1 MGLLNDVKKEN
12 AAKAKAPAE
21 ANVAPTTEG
30 NVGAPVETK
39 KKHNNSEYQKRQRE
53 KALASANILKAL
65 IEEKKIELNAEQQE
79 ALDFLC
85 RVKKP
90 REGGVGAGPSIFE
103 KLFGAEPKVG
113 TVIGAYDMLKKTGKG
128 FADMNKLIKK
138 WAEEDSK
145 RPFTATVEFNEEKL
159 EYTLKAY
166 TKK

>member
-1 MGLLNDVKKEN
+1 MGLLSDVKKE
-12 AAKAKAPAE
+12 AE
-21 ANVAPTTEG
+21 AKK
-30 NVGAPVETK
+30 PVEAAVTAEAKPVEK

-65 IEEKKIELNAEQQE
+65 IEEKKITLNEEQQE

-103 KLFGAEPKVG
+103 KLFGTEPKVG
-113 TVIGAYDMLKKTGKG
+113 TVIGAYEMLKKTGKG

-138 WAEEDSK
+138 WAEEDTK
-145 RPFTATVEFNEEKL
+145 RPFVATVEFNDEKL

-166 TKK
+166 KARNV

>member
-12 AAKAKAPAE
+12 EAKAPVATPAAGNAE
-21 ANVAPTTEG
+21 K
-30 NVGAPVETK
+30 PVEK

-53 KALASANILKAL
+53 KALASANILKDL
-65 IEEKKIELNAEQQE
+65 ITSKKIELTAEQQE

-85 RVKKP
+85 RVRKP

-103 KLFGAEPKVG
+103 KLFGTEPKVG
-113 TVIGAYDMLKKTGKG
+113 TVVGAYDMLKKTGKG

-145 RPFTATVEFNEEKL
+145 RPFVAVVEFDEAKM
-159 EYTLKAY
+159 EYTLKSYKA
-166 TKK
+166 K

>member
-1 MGLLNDVKKEN
+1 MGLLNDVKKETEAKKPV
-12 AAKAKAPAE
+12 AAESTPA
-21 ANVAPTTEG
+21 TG
-30 NVGAPVETK
+30 DSGAPVVETK

-65 IEEKKIELNAEQQE
+65 IEEKKITLNAEQQE

>member
-12 AAKAKAPAE
+12 E
-21 ANVAPTTEG
+21 ANH
-30 NVGAPVETK
+30 GAPVAAQATAEKPVEK

-53 KALASANILKAL
+53 KALASANILKDL
-65 IEEKKIELNAEQQE
+65 ITSKKIELTAEQQE

-103 KLFGAEPKVG
+103 KLFGTEPKVG
-113 TVIGAYDMLKKTGKG
+113 TVVGAYDMLKKTGKG

-145 RPFTATVEFNEEKL
+145 RPFVAVVEFDEAKM
-159 EYTLKAY
+159 EYTLKSYKA
-166 TKK
+166 K

>member
-1 MGLLNDVKKEN
+1 MGLLNDVKKEL
-12 AAKAKAPAE
+12 AAKAEVEPGVEVAE
-21 ANVAPTTEG
+21 TK
-30 NVGAPVETK
+30 PVEK

-65 IEEKKIELNAEQQE
+65 IEEKKIALTPEQRD

-128 FADMNKLIKK
+128 FNDMNKLIKK
-138 WAEEDSK
+138 WAEEDTK